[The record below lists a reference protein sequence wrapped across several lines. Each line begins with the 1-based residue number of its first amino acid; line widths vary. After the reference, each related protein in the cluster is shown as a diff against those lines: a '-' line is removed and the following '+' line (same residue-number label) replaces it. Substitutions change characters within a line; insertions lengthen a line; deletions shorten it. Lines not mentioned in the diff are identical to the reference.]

1 MLSFAATKLLSL
13 KSSLHGGRGGG
24 GQCGWRTSVPCR
36 RQGLGCNGTMARA
49 PPILRLPTPPC
60 QAPHLY
66 LLSAFGFGISLA
78 YHTCRFKSL
87 SLPSLTLRSEG
98 GRRRGCGEVKGS
110 GQGSAR
116 MARATAPGP
125 PCFPRPNGQQRRAYA
140 HLKQMPTTAVFCGT
154 CKRRGVGWATMSAGG
169 SAGRRVTSTPPP
181 TRHSNPSPPT
191 RTNKAVPPPTCTHA
205 WAFAHVLQFLL
216 GAGSQ

>member
-1 MLSFAATKLLSL
+1 MIVFFHLMLSSSLISAFPFAHKRSFPLLSFAATKLLSL

-98 GRRRGCGEVKGS
+98 GRPPSRMWGGEG
-110 GQGSAR
+110 
-116 MARATAPGP
+116 
-125 PCFPRPNGQQRRAYA
+125 
-140 HLKQMPTTAVFCGT
+140 
-154 CKRRGVGWATMSAGG
+154 
-169 SAGRRVTSTPPP
+169 
-181 TRHSNPSPPT
+181 
-191 RTNKAVPPPTCTHA
+191 
-205 WAFAHVLQFLL
+205 
-216 GAGSQ
+216 